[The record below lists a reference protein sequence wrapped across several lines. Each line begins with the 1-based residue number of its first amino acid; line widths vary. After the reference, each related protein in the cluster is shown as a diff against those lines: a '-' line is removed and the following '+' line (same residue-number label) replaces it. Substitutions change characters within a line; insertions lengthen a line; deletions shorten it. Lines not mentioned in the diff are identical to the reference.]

1 MDFLDVLAQRHS
13 VRDFADRAVPRE
25 VLQRVVGAASFAPSA
40 MNEQPWRFYI
50 AEGATRWRVNEIMAQ
65 STVHLADYMD
75 VLGPE
80 RYEAAT
86 RWYTDLGGA
95 PVIVCVASP
104 PSDDE
109 LNSINRLLSVGA
121 ALENVMLA
129 ATNEGLGAC
138 VITFAFWVRDELAE
152 ALGVPEDRKVI
163 ALVALGYP
171 GVSPEPPAHSEDIA
185 VFRE

>member
-13 VRDFADRAVPRE
+13 VRDFADRPVPHE
-25 VLQRVVGAASFAPSA
+25 VVQRVVGAASFAPSA

-50 AEGATRWRVNEIMAQ
+50 AEGAARSRVNEIMAQ

-75 VLGPE
+75 VLGPK
-80 RYEAAT
+80 RYEEAT

-95 PVIVCVASP
+95 PVLVCLAAP
-104 PSDDE
+104 MSDDE
-109 LNSINRLLSVGA
+109 LGSINRLLSIGA
-121 ALENVMLA
+121 AMENVLLA

-152 ALGVPEDRKVI
+152 ALGVAEDRKVI
-163 ALVALGYP
+163 ALLAMGYA
-171 GVSPEPPAHSEDIA
+171 GETPEPPAHSADIA